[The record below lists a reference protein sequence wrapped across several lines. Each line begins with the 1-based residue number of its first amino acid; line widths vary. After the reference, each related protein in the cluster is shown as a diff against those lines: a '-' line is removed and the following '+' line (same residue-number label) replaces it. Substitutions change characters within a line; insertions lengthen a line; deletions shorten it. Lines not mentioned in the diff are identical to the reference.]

1 MNAYKQHLFQSKV
14 TWKTNFNSISNYQPQ
29 SLINLIGVSSA
40 FYTDVGKKFENYIKK
55 SRNNC
60 GTISL
65 ALALGEAKLQLL
77 QKLNAIML

>member
-29 SLINLIGVSSA
+29 SLINLIGVSSV

-55 SRNNC
+55 VETIVAQYLWHLLWVKRNYSSC
-60 GTISL
+60 KS
-65 ALALGEAKLQLL
+65 
-77 QKLNAIML
+77 